1 MKSSSFIQSNNF
13 EKSSKSVKK
22 KKKNRGIITLGE
34 PIKTRHKWIL
44 ADYKFSKNE
53 VKAYIIPSLSDLDAL
68 VLYQKTGD
76 EKYIAHIFFRNLGYF
91 LNAIANALSYYG
103 EDFRYTD
110 ARDYVAEAY
119 LCVLEA
125 AKRFDLSLSNKL
137 LSYLAGAI
145 FLYLRK
151 AIRDNECRFWRETF
165 FVFESGETEEDSSV
179 ARQKSEESAEVVF
192 CDAKWLLE
200 EVFERFKDELAKVN
214 IHSIDEMHKLYEKSK
229 DLSQAH
235 KKELARIRRRIRRYL
250 QAKRRYFF
258 EE

>member
-13 EKSSKSVKK
+13 EKSSKSLKK
-22 KKKNRGIITLGE
+22 KSKGIKTLGE

-44 ADYKFSKNE
+44 AEYKFSKKE

-103 EDFRYTD
+103 ERFRYTD

-125 AKRFDLSLSNKL
+125 AKRFDLSQSKKL
-137 LSYLAGAI
+137 LSYLSGAI

-151 AIRDNECRFWRETF
+151 AIRDNECRFWREAS
-165 FVFESGETEEDSSV
+165 FVLESDETEEDSAAV
-179 ARQKSEESAEVVF
+179 KQKSEESAEVVF
-192 CDAKWLLE
+192 CDAKWLME

-214 IHSIDEMHKLYEKSK
+214 IHSIDEMHKLYDRSK

>member
-1 MKSSSFIQSNNF
+1 M
-13 EKSSKSVKK
+13 K

-53 VKAYIIPSLSDLDAL
+53 VKAHIIPGLSDLDAL

-91 LNAIANALSYYG
+91 INAIANALSYYG
-103 EDFRYTD
+103 EAFRYTD

-119 LCVLEA
+119 LCVWEA
-125 AKRFDLSLSNKL
+125 AKRFDLSQSKKV

-145 FLYLRK
+145 FMYLRK
-151 AIRDNECRFWRETF
+151 AIYNNECRFWRETY
-165 FVFESGETEEDSSV
+165 FVIESGETEEDGS
-179 ARQKSEESAEVVF
+179 AAKQKSEETAAVMF
-192 CDAKWLLE
+192 CDAKWLME
-200 EVFERFKDELAKVN
+200 EVFERFRDELAKVN
-214 IHSIDEMHKLYEKSK
+214 IRSIDEIHKLYEKGK